1 MRFDINLATRY
12 YINERRINLGVAAA
26 AILLGLLLAS
36 NIIAFTTA
44 SSEIGRLA
52 ADLTGKTPGE
62 LKNVSPQEYQ
72 ALLSKISAANAI
84 IARKSYNWLGL
95 LDQLEGVVPDGV
107 SISSLT
113 PDPKGGA
120 LDISGVALNFKGL
133 RTFVEQMEESRFF
146 TEVYLVSQSES
157 KTSETQKGITFSI
170 TCKVPGK

>member
-12 YINERRINLGVAAA
+12 YINARRINLAVAAA
-26 AILLGLLLAS
+26 VILLGVVLAW
-36 NIIAFTTA
+36 NITTFTTV

-52 ADLTGKTPGE
+52 ADVAGKGSGG
-62 LKNVSPQEYQ
+62 LKNVSQQEYQ
-72 ALLSKISAANAI
+72 ALLGKISAANAI

-113 PDPKGGA
+113 PDTKGNA

-133 RTFVEQMEESRFF
+133 RTFVEQLEGSRFF
-146 TEVYLVSQSES
+146 TDVFLVSQAENKVSD
-157 KTSETQKGITFSI
+157 TQKGITFSI